1 MDTNGQ
7 SQGLTTKNTKG
18 TKKEEGESKNH
29 EWTRMDTNGHIFLH
43 VVNG

>member
-29 EWTRMDTNGHIFLH
+29 EWTRMDTNSKRII
-43 VVNG
+43 